1 MRALLLAAALLAPL
15 AASAQQPTPAQQ
27 QQGLGATVMQ
37 LTQQLVAANVQIAVL
52 QAEIEA
58 LKAQKPAADPSK

>member
-1 MRALLLAAALLAPL
+1 MAA
-15 AASAQQPTPAQQ
+15 TPAQQ

-58 LKAQKPAADPSK
+58 LKAQKPAEAPKH